1 MAKTT
6 KKSTTKPA
14 KTSKDIF
21 SDIINTFK
29 AEIEKGNNPF
39 YINNNQINFSNDKTY
54 TGINNPHLAYVANL
68 KGYKLNEWLTYKQAL
83 KLKGHVHKGEV
94 GTPVLFFKPSIVVN
108 YFKDGKP
115 NSFWSNQNKIDDALK
130 EAKSKIKGATQ
141 LKGSKTFVL
150 KHYMVFNV
158 CQTNL
163 RPADIPKEA
172 LTSPQNI
179 KIAAS
184 NNLTL
189 LDGESPFASYDV
201 EMDVLDGAF
210 SCTDYNLLF
219 QAIVESTKHENREDR
234 SLEFEEEEI
243 VKAIGASYLSYS
255 SGIPF
260 DLNEKMVEMLLKKID
275 SNPHSLWKYARL
287 ADDAFKHIQ
296 SWVQNIGKAA

>member
-6 KKSTTKPA
+6 TKPTA
-14 KTSKDIF
+14 KTSKEIF
-21 SDIINTFK
+21 AEIINTFK
-29 AEIEKGNNPF
+29 EEIEKGNNPF
-39 YINNNQINFSNDKTY
+39 YINNHQINFSNGKTY
-54 TGINNPHLAYVANL
+54 TGINNPHLAHVAKL

-83 KLKGHVHKGEV
+83 KLKGHVNKGEV

-108 YFKDGKP
+108 YLKNGKP
-115 NSFWSNQNKIDDALK
+115 HSYWSNQNKIDDALT
-130 EAKSKIKGATQ
+130 EVKSKIKGASQ

-150 KHYMVFNV
+150 KHYMVFNI

-163 RPADIPKEA
+163 RPATIEKEA
-172 LTSPQNI
+172 LTSPLNI
-179 KIAAS
+179 KVAAS

-189 LDGESPFASYDV
+189 LDGESAFASYDV

-210 SCTDYNLLF
+210 SCTDYNLLY
-219 QAIVESTKHENREDR
+219 QAIVESTKHESRENR

-243 VKAIGASYLSYS
+243 VKAIGASYLAYS

-287 ADDAFKHIQ
+287 ADDAFKLIQ
-296 SWVQNIGKAA
+296 SWVQEIGKAA